1 VSARTATVEQP
12 TPIRPRH
19 GFAGVEQPAVPELL
33 AAPVRWPRP
42 SRLEAPVSGL
52 TGVGP
57 RLREAAADAGINSLA
72 DVLWRI
78 PHSYRDR
85 SKVRSLADLKL
96 GEEATV
102 LVEVGT
108 VRLRRPRRRGLTI
121 LEATISDDSDSS
133 RAVWFNQP
141 WLADRL
147 TAGTRL
153 LLVGALDRRGFRVS
167 EHEFL
172 SAAGGADFGGP
183 SPSNAGGA
191 GDGGS
196 KIGDRTRA
204 PIPLRDDL
212 DR

>member
-1 VSARTATVEQP
+1 MSARTATVEQP

-42 SRLEAPVSGL
+42 SLLQAPVSGL

-85 SKVRSLADLKL
+85 SDVRPLADLKL
-96 GEEATV
+96 GEDATV
-102 LVEVGT
+102 LVEVRST
-108 VRLRRPRRRGLTI
+108 SLRRPRRRGLTI
-121 LEATISDDSDSS
+121 LEASVTDGSESVK
-133 RAVWFNQP
+133 AVWFNQP

-147 TAGTRL
+147 TAGTKV
-153 LLVGALDRRGFRVS
+153 LLVGSLDRRSFRVS
-167 EHEFL
+167 EHEIVPG
-172 SAAGGADFGGP
+172 AAGPVTDLEP
-183 SPSNAGGA
+183 P
-191 GDGGS
+191 
-196 KIGDRTRA
+196 
-204 PIPLRDDL
+204 PLRSRRVL
-212 DR
+212 GAVPQIGATRRVRPPGLKP